1 MHPQSLY
8 EVGQQWIFVAQTNI
22 PGGLAHH
29 HLWGPT
35 KPPSPLS
42 HGRKARIGSPIRSG
56 WEYLPQPSMCRSGVP
71 VMGLAA
77 LQRALGAAMS
87 RSTQFVIE
95 TEDWATRKR
104 TKGGGQCAE
113 TGGFLS

>member
-1 MHPQSLY
+1 
-8 EVGQQWIFVAQTNI
+8 
-22 PGGLAHH
+22 
-29 HLWGPT
+29 
-35 KPPSPLS
+35 
-42 HGRKARIGSPIRSG
+42 
-56 WEYLPQPSMCRSGVP
+56 MCRSGVP